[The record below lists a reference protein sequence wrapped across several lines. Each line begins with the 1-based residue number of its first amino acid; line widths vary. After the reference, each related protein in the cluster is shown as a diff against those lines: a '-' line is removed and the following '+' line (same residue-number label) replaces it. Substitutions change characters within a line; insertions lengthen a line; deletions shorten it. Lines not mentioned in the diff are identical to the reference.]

1 MNKKPYIYK
10 RMLAYLVDII
20 IVTLISSMIAVI
32 FVDNTE
38 YTKDSER
45 MVELAKKLAAGE
57 IEGEEYYRETN
68 NLNYELTKNSTE
80 VTMITLG
87 VSIVYFVILCYYCGG
102 ITLGKYLMKIKI
114 VSANGKKL
122 NIGHYFLRCLVIDLV
137 LSHSISLIL
146 FYTLSK
152 TDFINCYDK
161 VSRGITI
168 LLLLSFILIM
178 FRNDGR
184 SISDFM
190 GNTKIV
196 NFNDEEQEPVEATVV
211 EEKKIV
217 NKKPK
222 NSKKK
227 EVK

>member
-1 MNKKPYIYK
+1 
-10 RMLAYLVDII
+10 
-20 IVTLISSMIAVI
+20 
-32 FVDNTE
+32 
-38 YTKDSER
+38 
-45 MVELAKKLAAGE
+45 
-57 IEGEEYYRETN
+57 
-68 NLNYELTKNSTE
+68 
-80 VTMITLG
+80 
-87 VSIVYFVILCYYCGG
+87 
-102 ITLGKYLMKIKI
+102 MKIKI

-122 NIGHYFLRCLVIDLV
+122 NMGHYFLRCLVIDLV

-152 TDFINCYDK
+152 TDFINYYDK
-161 VSRGITI
+161 VSRGITL

-196 NFNDEEQEPVEATVV
+196 NFNDEEEKEPLEANIVEK
-211 EEKKIV
+211 KKIV